1 MNMQSVS
8 SAITSNDFQKESL
21 SKQKLNIEELRN
33 QLRKFYLTK
42 APNTNINELNELVTE
57 FQVEKI
63 KKKQIIIPAG
73 EVSDY
78 MYFICKGMVR
88 IYYNKEDKEI
98 TNWFIQENMLF
109 TSTYAIAT
117 QLPNLYN
124 YETIE
129 NTIVLKIK
137 YERLESFYNK
147 YHSIANLGRLL
158 ILKYYA
164 QFMKKTYDILFLSAE
179 ERYSL
184 FLEEHSD
191 LVNRISLRYIASYIG
206 VSQETISRIR
216 AKH

>member
-1 MNMQSVS
+1 MEKRRPKVE
-8 SAITSNDFQKESL
+8 DF
-21 SKQKLNIEELRN
+21 RY
-33 QLRKFYLTK
+33 QLKRYYLTN
-42 APNTNINELNELVTE
+42 APNTNVKELNELIEE

-63 KKKQIIIPAG
+63 KKNQLIIPSG

-78 MYFICKGMVR
+78 IFYICKGMVR